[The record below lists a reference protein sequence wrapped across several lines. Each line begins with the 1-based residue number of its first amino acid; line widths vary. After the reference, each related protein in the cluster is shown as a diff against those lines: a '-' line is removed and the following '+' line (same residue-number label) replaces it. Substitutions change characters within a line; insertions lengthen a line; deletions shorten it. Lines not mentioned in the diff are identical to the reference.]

1 VGCFD
6 VHGKTIVGIGQGTQV
21 NVEHTGWFSTG
32 ANPGTRELISDPRVG
47 TPFQQKPMT
56 DKQRAALEANL
67 EAHGL
72 SAAALDANAKAAYA
86 DGLTRMGTDPAI
98 VALGLNEAQAAN
110 WYLYEHDSAIAYA
123 DHGQSDYVCAA
134 EVAATTSKA
143 QWSMQTGAS
152 SVYGEPITVYPNLT
166 AAATVAAFGIE
177 NPTIT
182 LTQADCDAINIA
194 TTSYYDPGVK
204 DDGTPAT
211 PLTAIDPTLFAN
223 ESHPE
228 LLQPLVPG
236 DYQADQLSDQQLG
249 KYVDMSGNGLLPGV
263 PIGLPDGLSR
273 GIAIARGA
281 DPDDV
286 LNGTKQ
292 LSFTTNI
299 AFPDQNTTTT
309 NDTHVGAEMLAGAV
323 YPPDDKGTSTRA
335 ASPGQPMSSTDL
347 AAYVQ
352 SFYNA
357 QGGAGYTYI
366 TESIMSASASEDPPV
381 MGHQYQAVMWVGD
394 PTIAAASTKGVHGEL
409 TKASKLDVQFP
420 YRPYTPDD
428 EETPPGAGD
437 ALEAPVTEIAKACV
451 VRGDTYKTPPFSK
464 DQRHARRPKWLKDRI
479 ARGDFK
485 NVDGKSAVLD
495 DSATALSPFE
505 LPMWFKYSPDQE
517 RDANGEFGSG
527 STSTTTS
534 KPQRTCKV
542 CGKPLKAMNY
552 DKHMS
557 THSDDEKRDA
567 GLFVAA
573 KGFGDPGS
581 TQTRDAHGEFGSA
594 AAPKPQR
601 TCPVCDKPLKAM
613 NYDRHIAAH
622 SQDEKDAAGY
632 VPFHAPQSKGFGDPG
647 STQSRDS
654 HGEFG
659 PGSADNSDHNVKV
672 GSFHDPI
679 NGGRVLQATCKTC
692 GWHGPARDTKAD
704 ALADVATHT
713 GTTKG
718 FGDPGSTQQQ
728 DAHGRFTV
736 GSGAARD
743 ASNLKY
749 PELHARDMSAG
760 GTNSP
765 LMTRAEFQ
773 ASAARGEDIVNE
785 AIANGSPAHNILTG
799 ANIQAAVDGVQEK
812 WGGVTIDAHGGGV
825 VSQSSQPPDPLSVSL
840 LPSGS
845 GVVISA
851 AQGTADP
858 GVLMAAM
865 QQAQTQF
872 ADQLQAQGAALGVFR
887 DETTGTMQIDPVL
900 VVQGVS
906 TARDVGAYTGATGGA
921 YRFSD
926 GNGYWPGHVA

>member
-1 VGCFD
+1 VGWFD

-366 TESIMSASASEDPPV
+366 TESIMNAAANEDPPV

-394 PTIAAASTKGVHGEL
+394 PTIAAASTKML

-428 EETPPGAGD
+428 ETGD
-437 ALEAPVTEIAKACV
+437 DVQDVLTAPVTDLAKKCV
-451 VRGDTYKTPPFSK
+451 VTAKGYKTPPWPK
-464 DQRHARRPKWLKDRI
+464 DQRHARKPKWLKDRI

-581 TQTRDAHGEFGSA
+581 TQTRD
-594 AAPKPQR
+594 
-601 TCPVCDKPLKAM
+601 
-613 NYDRHIAAH
+613 
-622 SQDEKDAAGY
+622 
-632 VPFHAPQSKGFGDPG
+632 
-647 STQSRDS
+647 S

-718 FGDPGSTQQQ
+718 FGDPGSTHRHVMRMASSAQQP
-728 DAHGRFTV
+728 HL
-736 GSGAARD
+736 SHSAR
-743 ASNLKY
+743 A
-749 PELHARDMSAG
+749 
-760 GTNSP
+760 
-765 LMTRAEFQ
+765 Q
-773 ASAARGEDIVNE
+773 C
-785 AIANGSPAHNILTG
+785 
-799 ANIQAAVDGVQEK
+799 
-812 WGGVTIDAHGGGV
+812 VT
-825 VSQSSQPPDPLSVSL
+825 S
-840 LPSGS
+840 
-845 GVVISA
+845 
-851 AQGTADP
+851 
-858 GVLMAAM
+858 
-865 QQAQTQF
+865 
-872 ADQLQAQGAALGVFR
+872 R
-887 DETTGTMQIDPVL
+887 
-900 VVQGVS
+900 
-906 TARDVGAYTGATGGA
+906 
-921 YRFSD
+921 
-926 GNGYWPGHVA
+926 